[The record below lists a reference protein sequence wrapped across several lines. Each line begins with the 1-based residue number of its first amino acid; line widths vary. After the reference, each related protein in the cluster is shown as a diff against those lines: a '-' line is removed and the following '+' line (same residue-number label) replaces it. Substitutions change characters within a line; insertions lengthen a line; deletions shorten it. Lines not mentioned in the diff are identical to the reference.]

1 MQQQQAKMTGQDAK
15 KVTLTSFAMALTRVY
30 VDTESWGPMQGDAR
44 GAEIPGPSP
53 GDSRG

>member
-1 MQQQQAKMTGQDAK
+1 MTGQDAK
-15 KVTLTSFAMALTRVY
+15 KVTLTTHDFAMALTRVY
-30 VDTESWGPMQGDAR
+30 VDTESWGRMQGDAR

>member
-1 MQQQQAKMTGQDAK
+1 MQQQDAKMTGQAAK

-30 VDTESWGPMQGDAR
+30 VDTESWRPMQGDAR